1 MTEFLTVKPDAFGL
15 DITACSIN
23 IAKLDKKKSGYC
35 LRSFNSIEIGSQPL
49 RDGELKNEEF
59 LTDLLKKALLGIK
72 GRALKTKHV
81 IASLPEDKAFLQVIQ
96 MPKIG
101 ERELAKAIMFE
112 AENYIPMKSS
122 DVYLDFQIVKPIVD
136 SLDHHDVLIVAFPKK
151 IVDSYFKILKKVG
164 LKPVAFETESQS
176 VARAVIRDG
185 LLPSRAFIID
195 IGAKRTNFIVFAGH
209 DVRFTSSIP
218 IGAQTF
224 NDLIIKELNV
234 SLKQAIKLQTEAGL
248 AQKVIIKIG
257 EAPNNIEVGPG
268 KIFEVLIPAATDLIE
283 QIQRLLNFYIS
294 RAKHEHLPVGAESSA
309 KIFLCGEGAY
319 LKDIDKFF
327 SEVLGQDVII
337 ANPWINIGNTKGG
350 LKIPSSQTLKYT
362 TALGLALRGAGY
374 D

>member
-1 MTEFLTVKPDAFGL
+1 M
-15 DITACSIN
+15 
-23 IAKLDKKKSGYC
+23 
-35 LRSFNSIEIGSQPL
+35 
-49 RDGELKNEEF
+49 
-59 LTDLLKKALLGIK
+59 GIK
-72 GRALKTKHV
+72 GRALKTKYV

-96 MPKIG
+96 MPKIE
-101 ERELAKAIMFE
+101 ERELAEAIMFE

-151 IVDSYFKILKKVG
+151 IVDSYFKVLKKVG

-176 VARAVIRDG
+176 VARAVIKNG

-195 IGAKRTNFIVFAGH
+195 IGVKRTNFIVFVGH
-209 DVRFTSSIP
+209 DIRFTSSIP
-218 IGAQTF
+218 IGTQTF

-234 SLKQAIKLQTEAGL
+234 SLKEAIKLQTEAGL
-248 AQKVIIKIG
+248 AQKVRIKTG
-257 EAPNNIEVGPG
+257 ESPNNIEARAG
-268 KIFEVLIPAATDLIE
+268 KIFEALVPAATDLLE
-283 QIQRLLNFYIS
+283 QVQRLLDFYIS
-294 RAKHEHLPVGAESSA
+294 RAKHEHLPVGGESST

-327 SEVLGQDVII
+327 SEGLRQNVII
-337 ANPWINIGNTKGG
+337 ANPWINIGNTKNG
-350 LKIPSSQTLKYT
+350 LKIPSSKILKYT

>member
-1 MTEFLTVKPDAFGL
+1 MLNFLSSKEDAFGL
-15 DITACSIN
+15 DIATCSIN

-35 LRSFNSIEIGSQPL
+35 LRSFNSIEIGSQSL

-72 GRALKTKHV
+72 GGALKTKHV
-81 IASLPEDKAFLQVIQ
+81 VASLPEDKAFLQVIQ
-96 MPKIG
+96 MPKIA

-112 AENYIPMKSS
+112 AENYIPMKIS

-151 IVDSYFKILKKVG
+151 IIDSYFKTLKKVG
-164 LKPVAFETESQS
+164 LEPVAFETESQS
-176 VARAVIRDG
+176 VARAVIKNG

-195 IGAKRTNFIVFAGH
+195 IGAKRTNFIVFVGH
-209 DVRFTSSIP
+209 DIRFTSSIP

-234 SLKQAIKLQTEAGL
+234 SLEQAIELQTEAGL
-248 AQKVIIKIG
+248 VQEARIKIG
-257 EAPNNIEVGPG
+257 KMPNNIEIGSG
-268 KIFEVLIPAATDLIE
+268 KVFETLLPSAIDLIE
-283 QIQRLLNFYIS
+283 QVQRLLNFYIS
-294 RAKHEHLPVGAESSA
+294 RAKHEHLPVGGESSA

-319 LKDIDKFF
+319 IKDIDKFF
-327 SEVLGQDVII
+327 SKVLGQSVVI
-337 ANPWINIGNTKGG
+337 ANPWVNISNTKGD
-350 LKIPSSQTLKYT
+350 LKTPSLDALKYT
-362 TALGLALRGAGY
+362 TALGLALRGADY